1 MLVMINS
8 SKLQYQ
14 REKIALD
21 EKEVNE
27 QMPLFIA
34 CVIFRAAGWG
44 VFFVLGDFFFLIPI
58 IISRQKIR

>member
-14 REKIALD
+14 RQKIALD

-34 CVIFRAAGWG
+34 CVIFRAAGWR
-44 VFFVLGDFFFLIPI
+44 VFFVLEDFF
-58 IISRQKIR
+58 S

>member
-14 REKIALD
+14 RQKIAQD

-27 QMPLFIA
+27 QMPVFIA
-34 CVIFRAAGWG
+34 CVIFRAE
-44 VFFVLGDFFFLIPI
+44 
-58 IISRQKIR
+58 